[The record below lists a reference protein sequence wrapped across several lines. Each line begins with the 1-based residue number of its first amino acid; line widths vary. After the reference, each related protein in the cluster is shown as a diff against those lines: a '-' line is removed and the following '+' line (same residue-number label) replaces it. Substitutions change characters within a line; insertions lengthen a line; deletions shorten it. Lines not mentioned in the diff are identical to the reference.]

1 MALAERSVLES
12 TSDCMTLRRRP
23 IRIAFVITGLE
34 VGGAE
39 MMLWKLLTR
48 MDRARFEPC
57 VLVLNSEE
65 NGMLPAF
72 RQLASCEMLGLRPG
86 WSALFGLHRLS
97 AALKTHKPDLIQ
109 GWMYHANVAASLTAA
124 RMQPRVPVLWN
135 IRATLMDRRQEKGL
149 TALTIWVGGKLSS
162 SPARI
167 INNSM
172 TSALEHERLGYAS
185 SNGVILPNGF
195 DTEMFSPRQ
204 DARQSLRKSLGLE
217 EDAMLIGLVARYHPM
232 KDHRNFLHAART
244 VKAAH
249 PQACFVLAGEG
260 AASGNPELTRLIS
273 ECGLSDSVYLLGRR
287 NDMHLVTAALDI
299 LVSSSSSG
307 EGFPNVV
314 GEAMSCG
321 VPCVVTDV
329 GDCRDVVADTGLV
342 VEPRDASG
350 LARGIGRLIEAGS
363 AARHALGLR
372 ARRRVLDK
380 YSLDSIVR
388 QYEEL
393 YAQVYLEHTE
403 RSV

>member
-1 MALAERSVLES
+1 MASAERSVLES

-167 INNSM
+167 INN
-172 TSALEHERLGYAS
+172 
-185 SNGVILPNGF
+185 
-195 DTEMFSPRQ
+195 
-204 DARQSLRKSLGLE
+204 
-217 EDAMLIGLVARYHPM
+217 
-232 KDHRNFLHAART
+232 
-244 VKAAH
+244 
-249 PQACFVLAGEG
+249 
-260 AASGNPELTRLIS
+260 
-273 ECGLSDSVYLLGRR
+273 
-287 NDMHLVTAALDI
+287 
-299 LVSSSSSG
+299 
-307 EGFPNVV
+307 
-314 GEAMSCG
+314 
-321 VPCVVTDV
+321 
-329 GDCRDVVADTGLV
+329 
-342 VEPRDASG
+342 
-350 LARGIGRLIEAGS
+350 
-363 AARHALGLR
+363 
-372 ARRRVLDK
+372 
-380 YSLDSIVR
+380 
-388 QYEEL
+388 
-393 YAQVYLEHTE
+393 
-403 RSV
+403 